1 MVVPALVETV
11 GPKVGVV
18 VGDLPVVGKLVGRIE
33 VGMLVERRKLEDL
46 LEVDIHPVDSTV
58 LEVVVDSLAR
68 GAVGKRMDCRVVA

>member
-1 MVVPALVETV
+1 MVVPALVGTV

-18 VGDLPVVGKLVGRIE
+18 VGDLPVVGKLVGHLE
-33 VGMLVERRKLEDL
+33 VGMLVERRKLEEL

-58 LEVVVDSLAR
+58 LEVVDTLAL